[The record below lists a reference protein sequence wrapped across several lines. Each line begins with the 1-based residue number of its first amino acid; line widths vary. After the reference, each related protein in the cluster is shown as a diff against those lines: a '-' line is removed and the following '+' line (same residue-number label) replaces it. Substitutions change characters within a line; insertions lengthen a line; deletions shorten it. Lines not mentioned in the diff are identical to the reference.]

1 MFFRIKKANNFEEK
15 ETVQQDKDKL
25 NKNRRSLR
33 RNKKKK
39 YNNELVFVG
48 VNAAGV
54 SSKLASFDDLLLKL
68 RPSLWFMQETKMS
81 NGGKIKTENSQKY
94 EIFELVR
101 ETKAG
106 GGIAIGALP
115 DVNPVLISEGD
126 DNVEVLVIEISAS
139 GLEIRC
145 ICGYGPQENH
155 SLERKK
161 SFWSRLS
168 AEIEEAIDNEKAIIL
183 QMDGNLWAGPEVIK
197 NDPHQCN
204 ANGQLLKDFLK
215 MFPQLCV

>member
-15 ETVQQDKDKL
+15 EPVQQDKDIL

-39 YNNELVFVG
+39 YNNELVFVV

-101 ETKAG
+101 ETK
-106 GGIAIGALP
+106 L
-115 DVNPVLISEGD
+115 
-126 DNVEVLVIEISAS
+126 
-139 GLEIRC
+139 
-145 ICGYGPQENH
+145 PQEKENTQ
-155 SLERKK
+155 
-161 SFWSRLS
+161 
-168 AEIEEAIDNEKAIIL
+168 A
-183 QMDGNLWAGPEVIK
+183 K
-197 NDPHQCN
+197 NTLP
-204 ANGQLLKDFLK
+204 K
-215 MFPQLCV
+215 